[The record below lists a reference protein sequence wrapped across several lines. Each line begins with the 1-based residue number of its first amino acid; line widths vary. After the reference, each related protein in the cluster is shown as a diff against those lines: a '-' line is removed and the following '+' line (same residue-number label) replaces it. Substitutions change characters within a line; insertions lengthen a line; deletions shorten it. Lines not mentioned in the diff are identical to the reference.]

1 MNISK
6 LKLNRIIN
14 ESIKKILKEDYDEQI
29 SIYENMPMEE
39 FLNLV
44 DVEAVAEYV
53 VNEIGDDY
61 YHLDAET
68 ERGSMYLEYENKED
82 NIFVYGELEFSCPSS
97 WNNGD
102 WDVGIPSGYEIDAVY
117 LNNITD
123 LSVSTSGEEVFY
135 EIPRDNP
142 FYNKLWD
149 AISNRL
155 ENW

>member
-39 FLNLV
+39 FLNIV

-53 VNEIGDDY
+53 VNYLSDNLSDD
-61 YHLDAET
+61 DAER
-68 ERGSMYLEYENKED
+68 EKGSMYLEYDNEED
-82 NIFVYGELEFSCPSS
+82 NIFVYGEIEFYCSSS

-102 WDVGIPSGYEIDAVY
+102 WDVGIPSGYEIYNVHLSD
-117 LNNITD
+117 ITD

-142 FYNKLWD
+142 FYDKLWN

-155 ENW
+155 EKW